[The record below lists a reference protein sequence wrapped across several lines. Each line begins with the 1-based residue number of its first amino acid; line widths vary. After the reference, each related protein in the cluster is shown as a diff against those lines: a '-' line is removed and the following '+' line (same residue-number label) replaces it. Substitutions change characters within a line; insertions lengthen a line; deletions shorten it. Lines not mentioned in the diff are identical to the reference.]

1 MENIKDFILNPAMLD
16 AQPDEPAPKAVK
28 KPTVEFSTV
37 FASGPDFAVRRKT
50 ARTSSVA
57 VFFVSQSQFYIK
69 NETDGGTVTVMNE
82 DVLASFTRGIPEAGF
97 KIVDDKGNHPS
108 WIAHLYSGKN
118 WAETIMR
125 VLRKQE
131 LNELLKRGMLNVDV
145 LRNVQN
151 IYCRIEEY
159 DLNALVQVFDI
170 CAKIDKNAADALTN
184 IVFDIYSRY
193 DEKAKRLLHAVAQ
206 KTCVHPKTM
215 EVCCRRDSSVETT
228 CLYDWIDSKWGIEG
242 VRLFINAYYDTPV
255 TDFPEYRTIWQLT
268 RRKNKLDANDKNFPE
283 TCFNLQHLVEYM
295 FAGCTEQGNA
305 NRPGGFWSSW
315 YDFLDLQYT
324 LYGEIKN
331 KYPEHLLSDEQILI
345 YKFETIQKQVDE
357 TKWRA
362 AVAKMEP
369 LQRRIG
375 CYDIICPKEQGDLVE
390 EGRQLSHCVGSYAS
404 SVAEG
409 QCMIF
414 FLRHTDTPEK
424 SLVTIQL
431 YPDGSLGQVRA
442 RFNRDPKPEQVDA
455 VNKWHMEVLK
465 TLGTSVA

>member
-82 DVLASFTRGIPEAGF
+82 DVLTSFTRGIPEAGF
-97 KIVDDKGNHPS
+97 KIVDDKGNPPS

-118 WAETIMR
+118 WAETIMM
-125 VLRKQE
+125 LRKQE

-151 IYCRIEEY
+151 DYCYIEQY
-159 DLNALVQVFDI
+159 NLNALVQVFDI
-170 CAKIDKNAADALTN
+170 CAKIDKNAADALTK
-184 IVFDIYSRY
+184 IVFGIHSRY
-193 DEKAKRLLHAVAQ
+193 DGKAKQLLHAVAQ
-206 KTCVHPKTM
+206 KICVHPKTM
-215 EVCCRRDSSVETT
+215 AVCYRRDSSIET

-242 VRLFINAYYDTPV
+242 VRLFINAYYNTPV

-268 RRKNKLDANDKNFPE
+268 HRQNKLDANDTSFPE
-283 TCFNLQHLVEYM
+283 TLFDLQHLVEYM

-305 NRPGGFWSSW
+305 NRPDGFWSSW

-324 LYGEIKN
+324 LYGEVKN
-331 KYPEHLLSDEQILI
+331 KYPEHLLSDEQILM
-345 YKFETIQKQVDE
+345 YKFEAIQKQVDE

-369 LQRRIG
+369 LQRKIG

-404 SVAEG
+404 DVANEN
-409 QCMIF
+409 CMIF
-414 FLRHTDTPEK
+414 FLRDARAPEK

-431 YPDGSLGQVRA
+431 YPNGKLGQVRA
-442 RFNRDPKPEQVDA
+442 RFNRDPKPDQMDA
-455 VNKWHMEVLK
+455 VNKWHQEVLK
-465 TLGTSVA
+465 TLGISVA